1 MYSHNKFSLIC
12 AVFFVCACPHPGFA
26 QEAPPKLSILEAVS
40 LAMDK
45 NPALNQQKLQLEAKS
60 LEWKTA
66 LGLGTPELGFA
77 REGIS
82 AIDPLPFMEQ
92 RFSMQQEIDFP
103 LVTYYRLKKI
113 AFEKEAL
120 VKSFEALKKEIA
132 AGVKSR
138 YEKVLYA
145 RSVGELRKTGYEL
158 SREMLDAVVA
168 RIDSGNFTK
177 SDQLTAEIGMLN
189 AENGKYEAERD
200 FHIAR
205 YELFNFIGFDPDD
218 QGYDIQFS
226 DSLCTHGELIAQEIA
241 LYQLMKQPAYQS
253 ASLLTDA
260 AGYAL
265 KEAKSSF
272 LPAIR
277 VGYLVQDFG
286 TGFHF
291 NGFEAG
297 LRIPIWGMFEQS
309 GTTGMARLG
318 LKESDWHRRSVELA
332 IKEKIEVAWHSY
344 YNSQVT
350 IDLFTNKLKEKSQIL
365 LDLSAGEYR
374 EGRIDRLKYLEAQ
387 QVYLQNRER
396 FLFAMHD
403 YYQRLIELEQ
413 YMDFELIH

>member
-1 MYSHNKFSLIC
+1 MYSCDKFSLIC
-12 AVFFVCACPHPGFA
+12 AVLSVWACTHRGFA
-26 QEAPPKLSILEAVS
+26 QDTPPKLSMLEAVN

-45 NPALNQQKLQLEAKS
+45 NPALNQQKLQVEAKN

-66 LGLGTPELGFA
+66 LGLGTPELAFA

-113 AFEKEAL
+113 AFEREAL
-120 VKSFEALKKEIA
+120 VRSFEALKKEIT

-138 YEKVLYA
+138 YEKVLFA
-145 RSVGELRKTGYEL
+145 RSIGDLRKTGYEL
-158 SREMLDAVVA
+158 SKEMLEAVVA
-168 RIDSGNFTK
+168 RIDSGNFNR
-177 SDQLTAEIGMLN
+177 SDQLTAEIGLLN
-189 AENGKYEAERD
+189 AENAKYEAERD
-200 FHIAR
+200 FHVAR
-205 YELFNFIGFDPDD
+205 YELFSFIGLDPDD
-218 QGYDIQFS
+218 QGYGIQFI
-226 DSLCTHGELIAQEIA
+226 DSLCAHVELIDQEVA

-260 AGYAL
+260 AAYAL
-265 KEAKSSF
+265 KEAKSAF

-286 TGFHF
+286 TGYHF
-291 NGFEAG
+291 SGFEAG

-309 GTTGMARLG
+309 GNTGIARLS
-318 LKESDWHRRSVELA
+318 LKQGEWQQRSVELA

-344 YNSQVT
+344 YNSQVS
-350 IDLFTNKLKEKSQIL
+350 IDLFTNKLKEKSQHL
-365 LDLSAGEYR
+365 LDLSASEYR
-374 EGRIDRLKYLEAQ
+374 EGKIDRLKYLEAQ
-387 QVYLQNRER
+387 QVYLENRER
-396 FLFAMHD
+396 YLIAMHN